1 MVKILKITM
10 DNTPLHKTAP
20 FGIFHKKVTQT
31 NQNLE
36 TFFFQKHD
44 KTIKKISG
52 RLSQLWQLSRS
63 GTPSLLLAQL
73 KIINLQ

>member
-36 TFFFQKHD
+36 TLFFKNTTKQITKYQA
-44 KTIKKISG
+44 G
-52 RLSQLWQLSRS
+52 
-63 GTPSLLLAQL
+63 
-73 KIINLQ
+73 